1 MGGERKTRRDLLFF
15 LLALV
20 AGEGLEL
27 FLLLS
32 FLLPLARGHG
42 FGVMERL
49 EACRGGSDGRGRQGP
64 GQWGGWQWREGRG
77 REGARGREKKVAEG
91 SEEKGREQ
99 GKGEGSRRGWNG
111 EVGGGD
117 TGQAG
122 QGQRCVGGGGEDMA
136 DQGPRSVGAGVPGLA
151 GRCETTETTRPD
163 EDIEKAGEESSRPDS
178 TRAQG
183 YTARTV
189 LYRTPSR
196 LLTGPVI
203 RRVTQTG
210 PLRQGKFFCAVST
223 GGHSITIPP
232 AVPPAPGQAASGA
245 WTRAGRARAQWRP
258 WLRAWNVLLEPD
270 APTIGGPCR
279 PPAQPSTSAANLFS
293 SRQP

>member
-1 MGGERKTRRDLLFF
+1 MPCDRTEDEEAEAGLGGERKTRRDLLFF

-77 REGARGREKKVAEG
+77 REGARGRGKKKVAEG

-111 EVGGGD
+111 EVGG
-117 TGQAG
+117 
-122 QGQRCVGGGGEDMA
+122 R
-136 DQGPRSVGAGVPGLA
+136 
-151 GRCETTETTRPD
+151 
-163 EDIEKAGEESSRPDS
+163 
-178 TRAQG
+178 
-183 YTARTV
+183 
-189 LYRTPSR
+189 
-196 LLTGPVI
+196 
-203 RRVTQTG
+203 
-210 PLRQGKFFCAVST
+210 
-223 GGHSITIPP
+223 H
-232 AVPPAPGQAASGA
+232 
-245 WTRAGRARAQWRP
+245 RAGRAGSAMRRRRRRGHGGPGAAVRGRW
-258 WLRAWNVLLEPD
+258 RAWAGWTLRDSRDDETGRGHREGRGREQQARLHTSSGLHRPYRPVPD
-270 APTIGGPCR
+270 ALAVTYRACDTPCDADR
-279 PPAQPSTSAANLFS
+279 SPSTGQVFLRRLHRRTQHYHTARRTTR
-293 SRQP
+293 SRTSR